1 MKKFQLKFKGYNLFL
16 MFIVITLLAI
26 VNTFI
31 KEFIAELIFSIV
43 LLLVLVH
50 VIKHLNTSSKE
61 KLDSI
66 NKYVTRGFKGVC
78 FIIVFVAILVNI
90 TTQKELL
97 NKYINYSTNIEIV
110 DTLDNI
116 IRFSDSCTKI
126 IAISCIEIIDTVKYY
141 SAWITKN
148 AEQMQIISEKYIDI
162 EDKIGKNII
171 KTILNCRS
179 NLKAIKLAIQFN
191 FMTLI
196 SIVISLLSF
205 NKSIKR
211 K

>member
-1 MKKFQLKFKGYNLFL
+1 MKKFQLKFKGTSLFL
-16 MFIVITLLAI
+16 LSLIILILI
-26 VNTFI
+26 LVNTFI
-31 KEFIAELIFSIV
+31 KEFLTELIFSIILSFITV
-43 LLLVLVH
+43 QT
-50 VIKHLNTSSKE
+50 IKHLSIESKK
-61 KLDSI
+61 KLDDI
-66 NKYVTRGFKGVC
+66 NKYIMRGFKCTC
-78 FIIVFVAILVNI
+78 FIIVIIAILVNI

-171 KTILNCRS
+171 KTVLNCKN
-179 NLKAIKLAIQFN
+179 NLNIIKLAIQFN
-191 FMTLI
+191 LMTFI
-196 SIVISLLSF
+196 SIVISLLGF
-205 NKSIKR
+205 NKNIKR